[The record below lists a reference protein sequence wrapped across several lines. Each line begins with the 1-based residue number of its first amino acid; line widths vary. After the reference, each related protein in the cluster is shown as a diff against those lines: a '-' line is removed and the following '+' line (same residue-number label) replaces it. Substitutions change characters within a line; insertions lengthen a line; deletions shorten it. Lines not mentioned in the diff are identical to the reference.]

1 METFAYALLGLFG
14 IGYFVLGGADIGV
27 GMLLPFLGRDR
38 RLTIAAIAPFFLG
51 NEVWLVATAGL
62 LTALFPVMEGQVFGQ
77 VWGALV
83 VLVSGW
89 IVRDMGLW
97 LRGRQDEATWQRF
110 WDGATVAGSWAV
122 AASWGVAIGQLMG
135 GGAPL
140 FAVTTCGLFAL
151 HGAVFA
157 ALRLGSEEP
166 RALARRLVPVVLVA
180 GVPCAFGAGI
190 DHLGRTTPLAAGL
203 RRAAR
208 AGLVRAGHAE
218 VRRGAG
224 DVRAGDRRRAAAG
237 RGEPAGRRRRGR
249 RVADAD
255 RDRGDGAAADRRAGV
270 GLVDVP
276 RPGRRAVVPVTYVLL
291 ALAQGL
297 LVVGQADLLSR
308 VLAGSSLLLPLVLVV
323 AGRAALTLGQGT
335 VFGWTAARR
344 KRVLRSRLLERGADV
359 TLLGRGLDALDPYY
373 AGYLPQRYAAA
384 VVPVLVLLRLAVAD
398 WPSALV
404 IAVTLPL
411 IPVFGALVGR
421 HTKQATARQWGQL
434 HRLGGHFL
442 DVVAGLPTLRAYG
455 RDAAQTSVVRAMADG
470 HRRATTRTLRI
481 AFLSSFVLEIVATL
495 SVALVAVPAGLRLL
509 SGSLSLRVAL
519 LVLLLAPEA
528 YLPLR
533 LLGTR
538 FHAAAEGRAVL
549 DQIPD
554 APPPSGSVHPV
565 PGRLEISEIVV
576 RYEGAAALDGFS
588 LTVEPGERV
597 ALTGPSGAGKSTLLR
612 AVLGFA
618 PVSSGRILVGGV
630 DLTELDLFA
639 WRGQVAYVP
648 QRPHL
653 FAGTV
658 ADNLRLGRPEASEAE
673 VRRAA
678 EAAAAHDFIAELP
691 DGYRT
696 ELGERGL
703 GLSTG
708 QRQRLAIA
716 RAYLMD
722 APIVILDEPTARLDL
737 RSEALV
743 TEAAARLLEGR
754 TALLVA
760 HRPALLS
767 LADRVVHLTPREVP
781 A

>member
-1 METFAYALLGLFG
+1 
-14 IGYFVLGGADIGV
+14 
-27 GMLLPFLGRDR
+27 
-38 RLTIAAIAPFFLG
+38 
-51 NEVWLVATAGL
+51 
-62 LTALFPVMEGQVFGQ
+62 
-77 VWGALV
+77 
-83 VLVSGW
+83 
-89 IVRDMGLW
+89 
-97 LRGRQDEATWQRF
+97 
-110 WDGATVAGSWAV
+110 
-122 AASWGVAIGQLMG
+122 
-135 GGAPL
+135 
-140 FAVTTCGLFAL
+140 
-151 HGAVFA
+151 
-157 ALRLGSEEP
+157 
-166 RALARRLVPVVLVA
+166 
-180 GVPCAFGAGI
+180 
-190 DHLGRTTPLAAGL
+190 
-203 RRAAR
+203 
-208 AGLVRAGHAE
+208 
-218 VRRGAG
+218 
-224 DVRAGDRRRAAAG
+224 
-237 RGEPAGRRRRGR
+237 
-249 RVADAD
+249 
-255 RDRGDGAAADRRAGV
+255 
-270 GLVDVP
+270 
-276 RPGRRAVVPVTYVLL
+276 VTYVLL

-308 VLAGSSLLLPLVLVV
+308 VLAGSSLLLPLIAVV
-323 AGRAALTLGQGT
+323 AGRAVLTFGQGT

-344 KRVLRSRLLERGADV
+344 KRVLRGRLLERGADV

-384 VVPVLVLLRLAVAD
+384 VVPVAVLIRLAVAD
-398 WPSALV
+398 WPSALI

-421 HTKQATARQWGQL
+421 HTQQATARQWGQL

-455 RDAAQTSVVRAMADG
+455 RDAAQTTVVRAMADG
-470 HRRATTRTLRI
+470 HRRATVRTLRI

-509 SGSLSLRVAL
+509 SGSLDLRVAL

-549 DQIPD
+549 DQVEAVVDP
-554 APPPSGSVHPV
+554 APSGSSPPV
-565 PGRLEISEIVV
+565 AGSIAVQEIVV
-576 RYEGAAALDGFS
+576 RYEADRAAALDRFS
-588 LTVEPGERV
+588 LTVSPGERV

-612 AVLGFA
+612 AVLGFTA
-618 PVSSGRILVGGV
+618 TESGRILVGGT
-630 DLTELDLFA
+630 DLTELDLAA
-639 WRGQVAYVP
+639 WRRQVAYVP

-658 ADNLRLGRPEASEAE
+658 ADNIRLGRPDATEAE

-678 EAAAAHDFIAELP
+678 EAAAAHDFISALP
-691 DGYRT
+691 NGYRT

-722 APIVILDEPTARLDL
+722 APIVVLDEPTARLDL

-743 TEAAARLLEGR
+743 TESAARLLEGR

-767 LADRVVHLTPREVP
+767 LADRVVHLTPREIP